1 MTDLD
6 LFSVHPYVVWLVAGL
21 ALCAAETF
29 VPGAFLIWIGLAAVA
44 LGGIEFFVAIELTP
58 ALLLFAAL
66 VVVFVF
72 IGRRVY
78 GSLDSGAPPLPLS
91 RAHAL
96 IGKEFYLDEAIE
108 RDASWIT
115 LEVRETNDV
124 AQKLYRKYGFTVVST
139 RRGYYSDNN
148 ESALVMWAG
157 NLRGTLYANR
167 LAALKAALR

>member
-1 MTDLD
+1 VTDLD
-6 LFSVHPYVVWLVAGL
+6 LFSIHPYVVWLVAGL

-108 RDASWIT
+108 RGYGRMRVGDSQWRVAGPD
-115 LEVRETNDV
+115 LPKGAKVRV
-124 AQKLYRKYGFTVVST
+124 AAVDDGAQVRV
-139 RRGYYSDNN
+139 
-148 ESALVMWAG
+148 E
-157 NLRGTLYANR
+157 
-167 LAALKAALR
+167 KA

>member
-6 LFSVHPYVVWLVAGL
+6 LFSIHPYVVWLVAGL

-44 LGGIEFFVAIELTP
+44 LGAVEFFFAIELTP

-78 GSLDSGAPPLPLS
+78 GSLDSGAPQLPLS

-108 RDASWIT
+108 RGYGRMRVGDSLWRVAGDD
-115 LEVRETNDV
+115 LPKGAKVRVVAVEDGAEV
-124 AQKLYRKYGFTVVST
+124 KVV
-139 RRGYYSDNN
+139 
-148 ESALVMWAG
+148 
-157 NLRGTLYANR
+157 
-167 LAALKAALR
+167 KA

>member
-6 LFSVHPYVVWLVAGL
+6 LFSIHPYVVWLVAGL

-44 LGGIEFFVAIELTP
+44 LGAVEFLVAVALTP

-78 GSLDSGAPPLPLS
+78 GSLDSGAPQLPLS

-108 RDASWIT
+108 RGYGRMRVGDSLWRVAGDD
-115 LEVRETNDV
+115 LPKGAKVRVVAVEDGAEV
-124 AQKLYRKYGFTVVST
+124 KVV
-139 RRGYYSDNN
+139 
-148 ESALVMWAG
+148 
-157 NLRGTLYANR
+157 
-167 LAALKAALR
+167 KA

>member
-6 LFSVHPYVVWLVAGL
+6 LFTIHPYVVWLVAGL

-29 VPGAFLIWIGLAAVA
+29 VPGAFLIWIGAAAVVV
-44 LGGIEFFVAIELTP
+44 GIVEFFLSLDLTP

-72 IGRRVY
+72 VGRRVY
-78 GSLDSGAPPLPLS
+78 GSLDSGAPQLPLS

-108 RDASWIT
+108 RGHGCIRVGDSVWRVAGDD
-115 LEVRETNDV
+115 LPKGAKVRVVAVEDGVEVKVER
-124 AQKLYRKYGFTVVST
+124 A
-139 RRGYYSDNN
+139 
-148 ESALVMWAG
+148 
-157 NLRGTLYANR
+157 
-167 LAALKAALR
+167 

>member
-78 GSLDSGAPPLPLS
+78 GSLDSGAPQLPLS

-108 RDASWIT
+108 RGYGRMRVGDSLWRVAGDD
-115 LEVRETNDV
+115 LPKGAKVRVVAVEDGAEV
-124 AQKLYRKYGFTVVST
+124 KVV
-139 RRGYYSDNN
+139 
-148 ESALVMWAG
+148 
-157 NLRGTLYANR
+157 
-167 LAALKAALR
+167 KA

>member
-1 MTDLD
+1 VTDLE
-6 LFSVHPYVVWLVAGL
+6 LFAVHPYVVWLVAGL
-21 ALCAAETF
+21 AVCAAETF

-44 LGGIEFFVAIELTP
+44 VGVVEFLVAVALTP

-78 GSLDSGAPPLPLS
+78 GSLDSGAPQLPLS

-108 RDASWIT
+108 RGYGRMRVGDSLWRVAGDD
-115 LEVRETNDV
+115 LPKGAKVRVVAVEDGAEV
-124 AQKLYRKYGFTVVST
+124 KVV
-139 RRGYYSDNN
+139 
-148 ESALVMWAG
+148 
-157 NLRGTLYANR
+157 
-167 LAALKAALR
+167 KA

>member
-1 MTDLD
+1 VTDLD

-78 GSLDSGAPPLPLS
+78 GSLDSGAPQLPLS

-108 RDASWIT
+108 RGYGRMRVGDSLWRVAGDD
-115 LEVRETNDV
+115 LPKGAKVRVVAVEDGAEV
-124 AQKLYRKYGFTVVST
+124 KVV
-139 RRGYYSDNN
+139 
-148 ESALVMWAG
+148 
-157 NLRGTLYANR
+157 
-167 LAALKAALR
+167 KA

>member
-6 LFSVHPYVVWLVAGL
+6 LFSIHPYVVWLVAGL

-44 LGGIEFFVAIELTP
+44 VGVVEFFVAVELTP

-78 GSLDSGAPPLPLS
+78 GSLDSGAPQLPLS

-108 RDASWIT
+108 RGYGRMRVGDSLWRVAGDD
-115 LEVRETNDV
+115 LPKGAKVRVVAVEDGAEVKVE
-124 AQKLYRKYGFTVVST
+124 
-139 RRGYYSDNN
+139 
-148 ESALVMWAG
+148 
-157 NLRGTLYANR
+157 
-167 LAALKAALR
+167 KA

>member
-1 MTDLD
+1 VSDLE
-6 LFSVHPYVVWLVAGL
+6 LFAVHPYVVWLVAGL

-29 VPGAFLIWIGLAAVA
+29 VPGAFLIWIGVAAVA
-44 LGGIEFFVAIELTP
+44 VGIVEFFVAIALTP

-78 GSLDSGAPPLPLS
+78 GSLDSGAPQLPLS

-108 RDASWIT
+108 RGYGRMRVGDSLWRVAGDD
-115 LEVRETNDV
+115 LPKGAKVRVVAVEDGAEV
-124 AQKLYRKYGFTVVST
+124 KVV
-139 RRGYYSDNN
+139 
-148 ESALVMWAG
+148 
-157 NLRGTLYANR
+157 
-167 LAALKAALR
+167 KA

>member
-6 LFSVHPYVVWLVAGL
+6 LFSIHPYVVWLVAGL

-44 LGGIEFFVAIELTP
+44 LGVVEFFVAIELTP

-78 GSLDSGAPPLPLS
+78 GSLDSGAPQLPLS

-108 RDASWIT
+108 RGYGRMRVGDSLWRVAGDD
-115 LEVRETNDV
+115 LPKGAKVRVVAVEDGAEV
-124 AQKLYRKYGFTVVST
+124 KVV
-139 RRGYYSDNN
+139 
-148 ESALVMWAG
+148 
-157 NLRGTLYANR
+157 
-167 LAALKAALR
+167 KA